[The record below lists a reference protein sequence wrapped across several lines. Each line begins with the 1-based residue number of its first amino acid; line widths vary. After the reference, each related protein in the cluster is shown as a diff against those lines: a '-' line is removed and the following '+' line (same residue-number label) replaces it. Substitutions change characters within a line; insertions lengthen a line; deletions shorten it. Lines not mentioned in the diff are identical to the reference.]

1 MSINKREDG
10 TLYVEEYTYM
20 EYCQSIQTCIQAGYE
35 FSFENRD
42 FPTHYSAPFTAGF
55 KPIVMKD
62 RESVEITKGNT
73 QTSTESPLEAPTSP
87 SKEQVATTVPEVTDK
102 PVTAAKTTPRTAKK
116 TT

>member
-62 RESVEITKGNT
+62 RESVEIAKDAT
-73 QTSTESPLEAPTSP
+73 QTSTETPLEAPTSP
-87 SKEQVATTVPEVTDK
+87 SKEQVATTVPEATDK
-102 PVTAAKTTPRTAKK
+102 PVTTAKTTSRTAKK

>member
-62 RESVEITKGNT
+62 RENVKDAT
-73 QTSTESPLEAPTSP
+73 QTSTETPLEAPTNP
-87 SKEQVATTVPEVTDK
+87 SKEQVATTVPEATDK
-102 PVTAAKTTPRTAKK
+102 PVTAAKTTSRTVKK
-116 TT
+116 TN